1 MRKIYSLLL
10 LFVGLTVFAQNYDFT
25 VYNTNNS
32 GIVSNHISDVKQDPA
47 TGTIWITSTDGLSK
61 LVGSTFTNYT
71 TANSQ
76 IPTEMLKHLAIGN
89 GKVWMSTYGAGVMVF
104 NGTTF
109 TRYNTTNSGLPNNN
123 AYGIAVDGQG
133 TLWVA
138 SDSGLTK
145 FNGTT
150 WTTYNTNNSN
160 IGSNAV
166 TSVFT
171 DSSNNVWFSAGNL
184 LKKLTGT
191 TFTNITDGVEK
202 ILKVTPNAIYVDN
215 FDGFAKIVG
224 TNITDAYWTSNSC
237 LASCDVQAL
246 GVDNNGKVWLGHTT
260 ACNGG
265 GVQIFTDCTTFNTQ
279 TSGMP
284 NDYVTS
290 LQVASDNAVWAG
302 TAEGGLVK
310 ISLAASTCNPPTG
323 LTVNQG
329 ELTSTSVSL
338 QWNAPTPAPNGYQF
352 VYNTE
357 NVIGGIDGFAQG
369 TSAWIDGLTPGTTY
383 YWWVASAC
391 DPQVWV
397 PGGSFTTLPAVETGC
412 FAKVVGGTDFA
423 LAIKRDGSLWAW
435 GLNLG
440 GQLGDGTTTNRLV
453 PVRIGNA
460 TDWKEVAAGASHAVA
475 IKTNGTLW
483 AWGTNANGELGTGN
497 TTNRTAPVQV
507 GTATNWKSVD
517 AGNNH
522 NLAIKTDGTLW
533 AWGRNNNGQLGD
545 GTTTTRNAP
554 KQIGTATNWQSL
566 GAGHTHSLAVKTD
579 GTLWAWGSNASGELG
594 LGNSTTTNAPTQVG
608 TDTNWKLADGGLN
621 FSLATKTTGAL
632 YSWGVNNYGQLGLG
646 NTTNRNTPGRVG
658 TSVSTWDLI
667 SAGTYHASA
676 TRTYGAIFAW
686 GYNDSGRLGND
697 STTDST
703 SPYLL
708 NSSPWVVT
716 KNGAQASYG
725 IDEDGKLHTWGKNN
739 LGQLGNGTTEN
750 DSSIY
755 GSLACP
761 TTLSF
766 DEVTLEDNLKAYPNP
781 VSSELH
787 ISFTEEISS
796 VAIYN
801 MLGQE
806 VIKKAINAT
815 EGIVQV
821 SELTAGTYFVKVTS
835 GSQSKTIKVIKN

>member
-10 LFVGLTVFAQNYDFT
+10 LFVGFTVFAQNYDFT

-32 GIVSNHISDVKQDPA
+32 GIVSNHISDVKQDAA

-76 IPTEMLKHLAIGN
+76 IPTEMLKHIAIAN
-89 GKVWMSTYGAGVMVF
+89 GKIWISTYGAGVISF

-123 AYGIAVDGQG
+123 SYGIAVDGQD
-133 TLWVA
+133 TLWYA

-150 WTTYNTNNSN
+150 WTTYNTNNSS
-160 IGSNAV
+160 IGSNSV

-191 TFTNITDGVEK
+191 TFTSITDGVEK

-246 GVDNNGKVWLGHTT
+246 GVDNNGKIWLGHTT

-290 LQVASDNAVWAG
+290 LQVATDNAVWAG

-323 LTVNQG
+323 LTVNQA

-338 QWNAPTPAPNGYQF
+338 QWTAPTPAPNGYQYA
-352 VYNTE
+352 YNTE
-357 NVIGGIDGFAQG
+357 NEIGGTDGFTQG
-369 TSAWIDGLTPGTTY
+369 TATWIEGLTPGTTY

-397 PGGSFTTLPAVETGC
+397 PGGSFTTPAATTGC
-412 FAKVVGGTDFA
+412 FVKVAAGGSFA
-423 LAIKRDGSLWAW
+423 LAIKNDGSLWAW
-435 GLNLG
+435 GVNSN
-440 GQLGDGTTTNRLV
+440 GQLGDGTTTNRLS
-453 PVRIGNA
+453 PVRVGTA
-460 TDWKEVAAGASHAVA
+460 TDWKDIAAGEIHALA

-483 AWGTNANGELGTGN
+483 AWGDNSNGELGLGNTTSRTSPVQVGTDSNWMSVDGGTLHTVAVKTNGTLWAWGRNVNGQVGDGTYTQKNVPTQIGTITSWKSIGAGHVSSFAIKADGTLWAWGGNANGELGTGN
-497 TTNRTAPVQV
+497 RSSTNEPIQI
-507 GTATNWKSVD
+507 GTDTNWKSVD
-517 AGNNH
+517 GGANFTV
-522 NLAIKTDGTLW
+522 ATKT
-533 AWGRNNNGQLGD
+533 NGALY
-545 GTTTTRNAP
+545 T
-554 KQIGTATNWQSL
+554 
-566 GAGHTHSLAVKTD
+566 
-579 GTLWAWGSNASGELG
+579 WGSNY
-594 LGNSTTTNAPTQVG
+594 
-608 TDTNWKLADGGLN
+608 
-621 FSLATKTTGAL
+621 F
-632 YSWGVNNYGQLGLG
+632 GQLGLG
-646 NTTNRNTPGRVG
+646 NTTDAIVPTRVG
-658 TSVSTWDLI
+658 TALTWDLV
-667 SAGTYHASA
+667 SASTLHVTA
-676 TRTYGAIFAW
+676 TRTYGAIFGW
-686 GYNDSGRLGND
+686 GLNDSGRVGNG
-697 STTDST
+697 TTT
-703 SPYLL
+703 NVLAPVLL
-708 NSSPWVVT
+708 RNVDAWVSI
-716 KNGAQASYG
+716 KNGAESSYAVDSAG
-725 IDEDGKLHTWGKNN
+725 NLYTWGKND
-739 LGQLGNGTTEN
+739 LGQLGNGTTTN
-750 DSSIY
+750 DVDVY
-755 GSLACP
+755 GALPCPSL
-761 TTLSF
+761 SV
-766 DEVTLEDNLKAYPNP
+766 DDVTLEDNLKAYPNP
-781 VSSELH
+781 VSNELH

-796 VAIYN
+796 VAVYN

-806 VIKKAINAT
+806 VIKKVINAT
-815 EGIVQV
+815 EGTVQV
-821 SELTAGTYFVKVTS
+821 SQLTAGTYFVKVTS
-835 GSQSKTIKVIKN
+835 GSQSKTLKVIKN